1 MLNTSED
8 DVTILGYIW
17 LEGPVTHHNE
27 LTTGTL
33 DTMNS
38 FICILV
44 VASSALSHAG
54 NVREKRGFLHGHS
67 HASDG
72 YSYPAP
78 STSYTAPSLASSVV
92 PNYSAP
98 AVDFLSPSE
107 TYAPAVSTISAPD
120 LSFSVPISHTSNYAP
135 IHSSSFVPSAGYGS
149 LSNFGSSSP
158 VVSYAP
164 SSHSF
169 AKPAVS
175 YGAPSVS
182 YAAPSPSYS
191 ASPAGYAAPAINY
204 ASPPINFASPSI
216 SFAQSYAPVYSA
228 PATRVVTV
236 NKVVNVKKVVTVPQ
250 VVNVEKIISV
260 PKVIQ
265 IKKVVPVSSGCSKCK
280 ASHGSGYAAS
290 YNSGGW

>member
-1 MLNTSED
+1 MP
-8 DVTILGYIW
+8 GYIW
-17 LEGPVTHHNE
+17 LEGPVINHCE
-27 LTTGTL
+27 RTTGTL

-44 VASSALSHAG
+44 VASSALCYAG

-67 HASDG
+67 HDSEG

-78 STSYTAPSLASSVV
+78 STSYTAPI
-92 PNYSAP
+92 PNYSA
-98 AVDFLSPSE
+98 DSE
-107 TYAPAVSTISAPD
+107 TYAAPA
-120 LSFSVPISHTSNYAP
+120 LGFSVPISHASNYAP
-135 IHSSSFVPSAGYGS
+135 IHSSSYVSSAGYGS
-149 LSNFGSSSP
+149 LSNFGSSLP
-158 VVSYAP
+158 VVSYDKPAVNYGAPLVSYPAP
-164 SSHSF
+164 SS
-169 AKPAVS
+169 
-175 YGAPSVS
+175 
-182 YAAPSPSYS
+182 SYS
-191 ASPAGYAAPAINY
+191 PAINY

-216 SFAQSYAPVYSA
+216 SYAQSYAPVHSA

-250 VVNVEKIISV
+250 VINVEKIISV

-280 ASHGSGYAAS
+280 ASLGSGYAAS

>member
-1 MLNTSED
+1 MKILNTSED
-8 DVTILGYIW
+8 DVTIHGYIW
-17 LEGPVTHHNE
+17 LEGPVTYHYE
-27 LTTGTL
+27 LTTGTF

-44 VASSALSHAG
+44 VASSALCYAG

-67 HASDG
+67 HDSEG

-78 STSYTAPSLASSVV
+78 ASYIAPNLASVIPS
-92 PNYSAP
+92 YSAP

-107 TYAPAVSTISAPD
+107 TYAAPAVSAPA
-120 LSFSVPISHTSNYAP
+120 LSYSVPISHTSNYAP
-135 IHSSSFVPSAGYGS
+135 IHSSSYVPSAAYGS

-158 VVSYAP
+158 VV
-164 SSHSF
+164 SF

-182 YAAPSPSYS
+182 YAAQSPSYS
-191 ASPAGYAAPAINY
+191 AAPAGYAAPAINY
-204 ASPPINFASPSI
+204 ASPVNFASPSI
-216 SFAQSYAPVYSA
+216 RYAQNYAPVHSA

-236 NKVVNVKKVVTVPQ
+236 NKVVNVKKIVTVPQ
-250 VVNVEKIISV
+250 VINVEKIISV

-265 IKKVVPVSSGCSKCK
+265 IKKVVPVSSGCSRCK
-280 ASHGSGYAAS
+280 GSHGSGYAAS
-290 YNSGGW
+290 YSNGGW